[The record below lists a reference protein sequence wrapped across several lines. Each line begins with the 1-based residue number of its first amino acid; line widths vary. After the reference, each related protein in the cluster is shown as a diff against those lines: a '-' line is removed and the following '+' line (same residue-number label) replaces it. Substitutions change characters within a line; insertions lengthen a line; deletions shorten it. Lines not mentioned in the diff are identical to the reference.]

1 MQLKAER
8 NAFKQ
13 AMDFFGIDLTENSG
27 DRNERIEDIV
37 NTIGQTITDYGV
49 RNVDAI
55 AEALASLGADLAI
68 LEDRAKFWR

>member
-1 MQLKAER
+1 LQLKAER
-8 NAFKQ
+8 NAFNQ
-13 AMDFFGIDLTENSG
+13 AMDFFGIDLPENSG

-37 NTIGQTITDYGV
+37 NSIGQTIADYGV

-55 AEALASLGADLAI
+55 VEALASLGADLAI